1 MTPLILGLLVAFS
14 LIIILLS
21 GVPVAFA
28 LGIVAITFLVIFDG
42 FDSVDVIADTLFAG
56 LNEFALLSI
65 PMFILMG
72 SAIASSRAG
81 GDLYEALERWLYR
94 VPGGLIVSNI
104 GACSIFAALSG
115 SSPATCAAIGKMG
128 IPEMQKRGYPD
139 GLATGAIAAGGTLG
153 ILIPP
158 SITMIVYGIATET
171 SIGRLFLAGILP
183 GLMLTGLFMAWSLY
197 YAKRNGFHFRIGD
210 KGYSWKEKF
219 EILPKIFPFLLIIA
233 FILYALYGGI
243 ATPSEAAGV
252 GAFVCLLLVVVIYK
266 MWSWREN
273 WEILRSAMRESV
285 MIMMIIATAAI
296 FSYMMSSLYITQ
308 SLAEGIAALD
318 VNPWV
323 MLISINVF
331 LLVAGLFLPPVAVII
346 MTAPTLLPLIELIG
360 FDPIWFGVMLT
371 INMEIGLITPPVG
384 LNLYVINSI
393 APNVKLPT
401 ILWGALP
408 FMLCMILGIILL
420 IFFPGIAT
428 WLPDYVMGPA
438 QY

>member
-1 MTPLILGLLVAFS
+1 MSPMELGVVVAVVLIIVLLSGAPVAFS
-14 LIIILLS
+14 L
-21 GVPVAFA
+21 
-28 LGIVAITFLVIFDG
+28 GIVAVGFLIIFEG
-42 FDSVDVIADTLFAG
+42 PGSLEVVAETLFGG

-81 GDLYEALERWLYR
+81 SDLYEALERWFYR
-94 VPGGLIVSNI
+94 VPGGLLISNL

-128 IPEMQKRGYPD
+128 VPEMQKRGYPD

-171 SIGRLFLAGILP
+171 SIGRLFIAGLLP
-183 GLMLTGLFMAWSLY
+183 GVMLTALFMAWSLY
-197 YAKRNGFHFRIGD
+197 YAGRKGFRFKIGD
-210 KGYSWKEKF
+210 TIYSWRQKI
-219 EILPKIFPFLLIIA
+219 EILPKIFPFLIIIA
-233 FILYALYGGI
+233 MILWALYGGV

-252 GAFVCLLLVVVIYK
+252 GAMFCVLLVVVIYR
-266 MWSWREN
+266 MWQPKEL
-273 WEILRSAMRESV
+273 WEIVRVAMRESV
-285 MIMMIIATAAI
+285 MIMMIIGTAAL
-296 FSYMMSSLYITQ
+296 FSFMMSSLYITQ
-308 SLAEGIAALD
+308 SLAEWIATLD

-323 MLISINVF
+323 LLLYVNIF
-331 LLVAGLFLPPVAVII
+331 LLVAGLFLPPVAVIL
-346 MTAPTLLPLIELIG
+346 MTAPTLVPIIEQAG
-360 FDPIWFGVMLT
+360 FDPIWFGVVLT

-384 LNLYVINSI
+384 LNLYVINGI
-393 APNVKLPT
+393 VPDVKLPT

-408 FMLCMILGIILL
+408 FMLCMVVGIILL
-420 IFFPGIAT
+420 VLFPGIAT
-428 WLPDYVMGPA
+428 WLPDYLMGTA

>member
-1 MTPLILGLLVAFS
+1 MSPLILGFLVAFT
-14 LIIILLS
+14 LILILLA

-28 LGIVAITFLVIFDG
+28 LGSVAILFLIIFEG
-42 FDSVDVIADTLFAG
+42 VGSLGVIADTLFGG

-72 SAIASSRAG
+72 AAIASSRAG
-81 GDLYEALERWLYR
+81 SDLYEALERWFYK
-94 VPGGLIVSNI
+94 VPGGLIISNL

-139 GLATGAIAAGGTLG
+139 SLATGAIAAGGTLG

-171 SIGRLFLAGILP
+171 SIGRLFIAGIIP
-183 GLMLTGLFMAWSLY
+183 GIMLTVLFMAWSLY
-197 YAKRNGFHFRIGD
+197 YAHRKGFHFKIGD

-219 EILPKIFPFLLIIA
+219 EILPKILPFLLIIIL
-233 FILYALYGGI
+233 ILYALYGGV

-252 GAFVCLLLVVVIYK
+252 GAFVCIFLVIFIYK
-266 MWSWREN
+266 MWNMREH

-285 MIMMIIATAAI
+285 MIMMIIGTAAL

-308 SLAEGIAALD
+308 SLAEWIAGLQISPWAL
-318 VNPWV
+318 
-323 MLISINVF
+323 LISVNLF
-331 LLVAGLFLPPVAVII
+331 LLVAGLFLPPVAVIL
-346 MTAPTLLPLIELIG
+346 MTAPTLVPIVEAIG

-371 INMEIGLITPPVG
+371 LNMEIGLITPPVG

-408 FMLCMILGIILL
+408 FMICMLIGIGLL
-420 IFFPGIAT
+420 IAFPGLAT
-428 WLPDYVMGPA
+428 WLPDYMMGTA

>member
-1 MTPLILGLLVAFS
+1 MSTLVIGLLIVFV
-14 LIIILLS
+14 LVFLLLA
-21 GVPVAFA
+21 GLPVAFA
-28 LGIVAITFLVIFDG
+28 LGSVAILFLVIFDG
-42 FDSVDVIADTLFAG
+42 VGSIDVIADTLFG
-56 LNEFALLSI
+56 SLGEFALLSI

-72 SAIASSRAG
+72 AAIASSRAG
-81 GDLYEALERWLYR
+81 SDLYEALERWFYK
-94 VPGGLIVSNI
+94 VPGGLIISNI

-139 GLATGAIAAGGTLG
+139 SLATGAIAAGGTLG

-171 SIGRLFLAGILP
+171 SIGRLFMAGIIP
-183 GLMLTGLFMAWSLY
+183 GLMLTGLFMVWSLY
-197 YAKRNGFHFRIGD
+197 YAKRMGFHFKIGD
-210 KGYSWKEKF
+210 RGYSWKEKF
-219 EILPKIFPFLLIIA
+219 EILPKIIPFLLIIVL
-233 FILYALYGGI
+233 ILYALYGGI

-252 GAFVCLLLVVVIYK
+252 GAFVCIALVVLIYK
-266 MWSWREN
+266 MWNLREH
-273 WEILRSAMRESV
+273 WEILKSAMRESV
-285 MIMMIIATAAI
+285 MILMIIGTAAL

-308 SLAEGIAALD
+308 SLAEWIATLD

-323 MLISINVF
+323 LLISINVF
-331 LLVAGLFLPPVAVII
+331 LIVAGLFLPPVAVII
-346 MTAPTLLPLIELIG
+346 MTAPTLLPMVEMIG

-371 INMEIGLITPPVG
+371 LNMEIGLITPPVG

-393 APNVKLPT
+393 APDVKLPT

-408 FMLCMILGIILL
+408 FMICMLIGIALL
-420 IFFPGIAT
+420 VMFPGLAT
-428 WLPDYVMGPA
+428 WLPDYMMGAA